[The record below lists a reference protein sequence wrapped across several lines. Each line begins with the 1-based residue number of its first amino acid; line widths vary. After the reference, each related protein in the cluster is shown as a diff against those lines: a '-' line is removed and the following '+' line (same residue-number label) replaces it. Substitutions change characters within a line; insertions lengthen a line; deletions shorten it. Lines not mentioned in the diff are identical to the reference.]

1 MQIIVQYGLLQ
12 NNGDNSL
19 CSAVYHCCSLTSIIF
34 KAANPGEKS
43 CPRKRGRTRE
53 FGINMHTA
61 AAAAKWLQSC
71 LTLCD
76 PTDGSPPT
84 RLRRPWDSPGKSTGV
99 STRLSFDWVLLPSL
113 PLLPGHLPFRVLC
126 ARLTHCLP
134 VATVLLCP
142 HLQTAQSP
150 PRSTAP
156 SPASPDFSTG
166 QNGGIK
172 TKSLFHAPNSQ

>member
-1 MQIIVQYGLLQ
+1 MGDVTKEGEWDAFLQPPEGALPTSGVGDEGGMGLGVCLL
-12 NNGDNSL
+12 S
-19 CSAVYHCCSLTSIIF
+19 
-34 KAANPGEKS
+34 
-43 CPRKRGRTRE
+43 
-53 FGINMHTA
+53 A